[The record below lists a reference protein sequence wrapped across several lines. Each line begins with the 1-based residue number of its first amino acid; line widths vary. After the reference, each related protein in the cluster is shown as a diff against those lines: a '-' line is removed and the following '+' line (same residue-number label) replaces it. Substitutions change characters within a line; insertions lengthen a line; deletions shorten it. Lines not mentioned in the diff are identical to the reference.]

1 MAEPVKTFEGVVG
14 SVALAA
20 VAGALATVLLKLLI
34 EISWPGAVFSGA
46 LIFALVAAFLV
57 LVLARPLP
65 TLAEIQA
72 GQGASPKASVAPVA
86 APAAAVAA
94 PAVAVEP
101 AQAPAPAPAQAPA
114 QAPEPAPVAA
124 PTASAADLPPVA
136 PDGKPEM
143 LTAARE
149 GGADDLKQ
157 IKGVGPKLEAM
168 LNRMGVYHFDQIA
181 SWRAPEVA
189 WVDENLEGFKGR
201 VSRDNWVEQAKVLA
215 SGGETEF
222 SKRVEDGGVY

>member
-1 MAEPVKTFEGVVG
+1 MAEPVENFHGAIA
-14 SVALAA
+14 SVA
-20 VAGALATVLLKLLI
+20 AGATAGVLTTVLAKLLI
-34 EISWPGAVFSGA
+34 EISWPGAVFCGVIVA
-46 LIFALVAAFLV
+46 AIVAAFLL
-57 LVLARPLP
+57 LVMYRPMQS
-65 TLAEIQA
+65 LAEIQA
-72 GQGASPKASVAPVA
+72 VRAAGETAPAPTAA
-86 APAAAVAA
+86 APAAAH
-94 PAVAVEP
+94 
-101 AQAPAPAPAQAPA
+101 APAPAPAPAPKA
-114 QAPEPAPVAA
+114 APVASPVAAEPAPVAA
-124 PTASAADLPPVA
+124 
-136 PDGKPEM
+136 DGKPEM
-143 LTAARE
+143 LTAARD

-201 VSRDNWVEQAKVLA
+201 VSRDNWVDQAKLLA

>member
-1 MAEPVKTFEGVVG
+1 MAEPVENFHGAIA
-14 SVALAA
+14 SVA
-20 VAGALATVLLKLLI
+20 AGATAGVLTTVLAKLLI
-34 EISWPGAVFSGA
+34 EISWPGAVFCGVIVA
-46 LIFALVAAFLV
+46 AIVAAFLL
-57 LVLARPLP
+57 LVMYRPMQS
-65 TLAEIQA
+65 LAEIQA
-72 GQGASPKASVAPVA
+72 VRAAGETAPAPTAA
-86 APAAAVAA
+86 APAAAH
-94 PAVAVEP
+94 
-101 AQAPAPAPAQAPA
+101 APAPAPAPAPDPKA
-114 QAPEPAPVAA
+114 APVASPVAAEPAPVAA
-124 PTASAADLPPVA
+124 
-136 PDGKPEM
+136 DGKPEM
-143 LTAARE
+143 LTAARD

-201 VSRDNWVEQAKVLA
+201 VSRDNWVDQAKLLA

>member
-1 MAEPVKTFEGVVG
+1 MAEPVENFHGAIA
-14 SVALAA
+14 SVA
-20 VAGALATVLLKLLI
+20 AGATAGVLTTVMAKLLI
-34 EISWPGAVFSGA
+34 EISWPGAVFCGV
-46 LIFALVAAFLV
+46 IVAAIVAVFLL
-57 LVLARPLP
+57 LVMYRPMQS
-65 TLAEIQA
+65 LAEIQA
-72 GQGASPKASVAPVA
+72 ARAAGDTAPAPAA
-86 APAAAVAA
+86 APAA
-94 PAVAVEP
+94 
-101 AQAPAPAPAQAPA
+101 APAPAPAPKAAPVA
-114 QAPEPAPVAA
+114 SPVAAEPAPVAA
-124 PTASAADLPPVA
+124 
-136 PDGKPEM
+136 DGKPEM
-143 LTAARE
+143 LTAARD

-201 VSRDNWVEQAKVLA
+201 VSRDNWVDQAKLLA

>member
-1 MAEPVKTFEGVVG
+1 MAEPVENFHGAIA
-14 SVALAA
+14 SVA
-20 VAGALATVLLKLLI
+20 AGATAGVLTTVMAKLLI
-34 EISWPGAVFSGA
+34 EISWPGAVFCGV
-46 LIFALVAAFLV
+46 IVAAIVAVFLL
-57 LVLARPLP
+57 LVMYRPMQS
-65 TLAEIQA
+65 LAEIQA
-72 GQGASPKASVAPVA
+72 ARA
-86 APAAAVAA
+86 AGDT
-94 PAVAVEP
+94 
-101 AQAPAPAPAQAPA
+101 APAPAPAPAAAPA
-114 QAPEPAPVAA
+114 AAPAPAPAPKAAPVASPVAAEPAPVAA
-124 PTASAADLPPVA
+124 
-136 PDGKPEM
+136 DGKPEM
-143 LTAARE
+143 LTAARD

-201 VSRDNWVEQAKVLA
+201 VSRDNWVDQAKLLA